1 MKQEI
6 KRLEKIKT
14 KVFSMYSYTEGINED
29 LSRRA
34 LTDMLKHVSLDIED
48 ITNYIA
54 DEIDNLNRLR
64 RSVN

>member
-48 ITNYIA
+48 VTNYIA

>member
-1 MKQEI
+1 MKNEI

-14 KVFSMYSYTEGINED
+14 KVFSMYSYTEGINDE
-29 LSRRA
+29 LSNRA
-34 LTDMLKHVSLDIED
+34 LIELLKHLSLSIED

-54 DEIDNLNRLR
+54 DEIDSLK